1 MTCHRTPFA
10 LIPTAGTDSHV
21 HWATADWMMY
31 VEAGPRHHQIGLFN
45 NYSIEKKNIKSTQIE
60 LIVTSKINW
69 TTTT

>member
-21 HWATADWMMY
+21 HLATADRMMLRLD
-31 VEAGPRHHQIGLFN
+31 PDTIFN
-45 NYSIEKKNIKSTQIE
+45 NYSIEKKNIKSTRIK